1 MIPPIPYRDSLT
13 IEQPPNPGWV
23 SRVWQTWFR
32 TLIDGVNACA
42 AVVASVTLT
51 AQSAS
56 ISTTDALPD
65 TGASGLFRVSWFL
78 RVTQAATTS
87 SSVAVTVGWTD
98 GSVAL
103 TSSGAALTGNTTS
116 TFQTGSL
123 VVQADAASAITY
135 STTYSSTGATTMQY
149 GLSLTVERVG
159 A

>member
-1 MIPPIPYRDSLT
+1 MLPQLPYRNSLLT
-13 IEQPPNPGWV
+13 ETDPNPNWV
-23 SRVWQTWFR
+23 SRVWQVWFR
-32 TLIDGVNACA
+32 SLIDAVNAA
-42 AVVASVTLT
+42 TLGVATVTLA

-116 TFQTGSL
+116 TYQTGSL
-123 VVQADAASAITY
+123 LVQADAATALTY
-135 STTYSSTGATTMQY
+135 STTYSSTGATAMQY
-149 GLSLTVERVG
+149 GLSLTAERVG

>member
-123 VVQADAASAITY
+123 VVRADAATALTY
-135 STTYSSTGATTMQY
+135 STTYSSTGATAMQY